1 MISQIVLVDTH
12 GYESWK
18 SRLHR
23 RLTYLT
29 MFKSRRLDGPSF
41 IQIHAKAQGIPQRS
55 VARLISEGN
64 SPAVLWFQDSGFLS
78 VDALTWK
85 SLVENRR
92 ILVGPNFD
100 LGNAKLL
107 EYLSFAQDFKLLF
120 PSSWVEEIAINGYGI
135 PRNRCEVWTTGVAIE
150 QKTHPRKPRK
160 KVLVYNKFQDDLLA
174 ANLAI
179 VKDFCHAYC
188 FSMEII
194 NYGQYNHKKF
204 IRQLNESLFVIW
216 FGITESQS
224 IAQFEIWAS
233 DVSTL
238 VLAQDYIQFGG
249 QTYPSS
255 SSPYL
260 SEQTGEF
267 FYNDK
272 FSIDLLEKFYSKIP
286 IFTPKKWISIN
297 GEIKESFATLQ
308 NFYEL

>member
-1 MISQIVLVDTH
+1 VISRIVLVNTH
-12 GYESWK
+12 GYETWK

-23 RLTYLT
+23 WLTNLT
-29 MFKSRRLDGPSF
+29 MFKSKRLDGPSF
-41 IQIHAKAQGIPQRS
+41 IQIQAKAQGIPKRS
-55 VARLISEGN
+55 VAQLISGGDLRT
-64 SPAVLWFQDSGFLS
+64 VLWFQDSGFLA
-78 VDALTWK
+78 VDTTTWK

-100 LGNAKLL
+100 LSNAKLL
-107 EYLSFAQDFKLLF
+107 EFLNFAQDFKLLF
-120 PSSWVEEIAINGYGI
+120 PSSWVEEIAINGYEI
-135 PRNRCEVWTTGVAIE
+135 PRNKCEVWATGVAIE
-150 QKTHPRKPRK
+150 QKTYPGKPRK

-174 ANLAI
+174 ANLTI
-179 VKDFCHAYC
+179 IKDFCHAYNY
-188 FSMEII
+188 SMEII
-194 NYGQYNHKKF
+194 NYGKYNHKKF

-233 DVSTL
+233 DLSIL

-267 FYNDK
+267 FTDDK
-272 FSIDLLEKFYSKIP
+272 FSIDLLEKFHHKIP
-286 IFTPKKWISIN
+286 IFTPKKWVSN
-297 GEIKESFATLQ
+297 SGEIKESFATLQ